1 MLRSARVTTHRLWR
15 PAAAAALCLGLTNV
29 RLLMEAAHPGTTAW
43 QPRTIAAEL
52 ILAYAAAFWIRAA
65 WHGLWG
71 RTSSAQAMAEPA
83 AGLLDAVPA
92 ERQPI
97 VAPQVGVGRGQHNPE
112 LDGH

>member
-1 MLRSARVTTHRLWR
+1 MLRATRMTTQSLWR

-43 QPRTIAAEL
+43 QPRTVAAEL
-52 ILAYAAAFWIRAA
+52 ILSYAAAFWIRAA
-65 WHGLWG
+65 WCSVWG
-71 RTSSAQAMAEPA
+71 RTSRAQAR

-92 ERQPI
+92 ERQPV

-112 LDGH
+112 LDGQ